1 MGIYLYS
8 LTNNE
13 LEFSIPHKALPCAVL
28 KLFQAL
34 CGIEIISCLLLLNLC
49 S

>member
-13 LEFSIPHKALPCAVL
+13 LEFSIPHKALL
-28 KLFQAL
+28 NYFLFIVTELVQPNPDNSHAE
-34 CGIEIISCLLLLNLC
+34 CVNL
-49 S
+49 